1 MAGGPLRLDAGD
13 RTGAPAIRGRAELQL
28 AGEAVEVELTVPAG
42 PVGLDDLLPV
52 FQGLTD
58 FLAERASAGRAISC
72 GPGCGTCCRQ
82 MVPISQAEARGL
94 ARLVAAMPEP
104 HQSRIQ
110 DRFHTAMLALDAA
123 GLLADIDALREGT
136 AEDFEAVGLGY
147 FRLAIPCPFLEAES
161 CSIHPDRPLVC
172 REYLV
177 TSPAENCR
185 DPAPERIA
193 RVRLPAKVS
202 AALLLADGADTG
214 TPWMPLVYALGFD
227 AAVPAE
233 PPTKSAPE
241 AIRSVLTRLG
251 NGTDRGTG

>member
-1 MAGGPLRLDAGD
+1 MAAGPLRLDASG
-13 RTGAPAIRGRAELQL
+13 RTGSTVIRGRTELQL

-42 PVGLDDLLPV
+42 TVSLDDLLPV

-72 GPGCGTCCRQ
+72 GPGCGACCRQ

-104 HQSRIQ
+104 LQSRIR
-110 DRFHTAMLALDAA
+110 DRFDAAMLALDAA
-123 GLLADIDALREGT
+123 GLLAQIDALREGA
-136 AEDFEAVGLGY
+136 AEAFEAIGLRY
-147 FRLAIPCPFLEAES
+147 FRLGIPCPFLEAES

-185 DPAPERIA
+185 DPTPGRIA
-193 RVRLPAKVS
+193 RVPLPAKVS
-202 AALLLADGADTG
+202 AALLLADSADTG

-233 PPTKSAPE
+233 TPTKSAPE
-241 AIRSVLTRLG
+241 AIGSVLTRLG
-251 NGTDRGTG
+251 NGTDRGKG